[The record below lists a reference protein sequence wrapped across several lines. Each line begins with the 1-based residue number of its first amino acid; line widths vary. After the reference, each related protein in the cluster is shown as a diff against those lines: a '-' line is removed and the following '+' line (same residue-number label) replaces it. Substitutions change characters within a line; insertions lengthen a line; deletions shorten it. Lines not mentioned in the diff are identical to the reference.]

1 MRIVDQH
8 YELWKALVEGRE
20 QYLQR
25 CAPSVSVEPEAI
37 QELHLTRKVYDAL
50 GDLKE
55 FLDNKRS

>member
-8 YELWKALVEGRE
+8 HELWKAFVEGRIT
-20 QYLQR
+20 YLSR
-25 CAPSVSVEPEAI
+25 CIPKYEPEAI

-55 FLDNKRS
+55 FLDNKKGA

>member
-8 YELWKALVEGRE
+8 HELWQAFVEGRQ

-25 CAPSVSVEPEAI
+25 CVPSAEPEAI

-55 FLDNKRS
+55 FLDNKKGA

>member
-8 YELWKALVEGRE
+8 HELWKAFVEGRIS
-20 QYLQR
+20 YLSR
-25 CAPSVSVEPEAI
+25 CVARDEPEAI

>member
-8 YELWKALVEGRE
+8 HELWRAFVENR
-20 QYLQR
+20 QNYLQR
-25 CAPSVSVEPEAI
+25 CIPNQEPDAI
-37 QELHLTRKVYDAL
+37 QELHLTRQVYDAL

>member
-8 YELWKALVEGRE
+8 HELWKAFVEGR
-20 QYLQR
+20 QQHLQR
-25 CAPSVSVEPEAI
+25 CVPSKEPEAI

-55 FLDNKRS
+55 FLDRRIGA